1 MSPRR
6 CIKGPQKEFCLRLAF
21 GEAPGIDFGASGDR
35 FWTLQG
41 SIWDDFGSIFEVAW
55 VDVLLSSLRVFPC
68 CCSCSA
74 WALSPVGLR
83 LATWNT
89 GNVRDDPCHFLE
101 IPSTFRPKGC
111 AGNAPSLNRRRAR
124 AAREQ
129 GTTRSFRLAVSRLGM
144 RSQLSLCCSS
154 GCWRSCSCISRPLSP
169 LGLRL
174 SCLTLSSFS
183 RFPLHDSQVF

>member
-1 MSPRR
+1 MLSGRPRGS
-6 CIKGPQKEFCLRLAF
+6 I
-21 GEAPGIDFGASGDR
+21 FGASGDR
-35 FWTLQG
+35 FWVDVG
-41 SIWDDFGSIFEVAW
+41 GIFEVAW

-83 LATWNT
+83 FATWNT
-89 GNVRDDPCHFLE
+89 GSVRDDPCNFLE
-101 IPSTFRPKGC
+101 IPSTLRPKGC

-144 RSQLSLCCSS
+144 LSPLSLCCSS

-174 SCLTLSSFS
+174 SCLTLSSLS
-183 RFPLHDSQVF
+183 RFPLHDSQVSVFGCSFSNLAISRKMQPFHTKT